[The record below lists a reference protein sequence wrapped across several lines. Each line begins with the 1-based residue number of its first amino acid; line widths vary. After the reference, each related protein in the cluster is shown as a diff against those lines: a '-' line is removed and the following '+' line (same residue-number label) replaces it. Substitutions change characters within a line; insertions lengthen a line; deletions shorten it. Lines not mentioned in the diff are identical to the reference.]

1 MADEAEVAEN
11 KGPSI
16 VIVALLTAIL
26 TLLLSVGGLYFA
38 GMLST
43 GEQEAQADPSTAEKS
58 SPEMSKPD
66 APDRT
71 IVEMFSGMITLKD
84 NKHLSFRLVAEVSKE
99 EEEVLKKHLE
109 ALQNMIILYISDMTS
124 QSFEG
129 RRGKMKA
136 LEEIKIR
143 VDSILRERKLKI
155 KVNDLYLTKFELP

>member
-1 MADEAEVAEN
+1 MADEAEVAEQ
-11 KGPSI
+11 KGPN
-16 VIVALLTAIL
+16 VVVVVLLTVIL

-43 GEQEAQADPSTAEKS
+43 GEQASQPEQATAEKS
-58 SPEMSKPD
+58 SPEMNKPE
-66 APDRT
+66 APDRA

-84 NKHLSFRLVAEVSKE
+84 NKHLSFRLVAEVGKE
-99 EEEVLKKHLE
+99 EKEVVEKHME
-109 ALQNMIILYISDMTS
+109 ALQNMIILYTSDLSS

-136 LEEIKIR
+136 LDEIKLR
-143 VDSILRERKLKI
+143 VNSILRERKLKI